1 LLESDVLPRALALD
15 HRSAELDAP
24 DRAMVDYAV
33 KLTRAPHSVREAD
46 VDRLREAGFDDTAI
60 LDICQV
66 VSYYNYVNRMAEG
79 LGVEL
84 EDGWR
89 PEDLTLTREEFERN
103 VAERGKGR

>member
-1 LLESDVLPRALALD
+1 
-15 HRSAELDAP
+15 
-24 DRAMVDYAV
+24 MVDYAV
-33 KLTRAPHSVREAD
+33 KLTRTPHSVGEPD

-84 EDGWR
+84 EDSWR
-89 PEDLTLTREEFERN
+89 PEDLTLTREEFERSL
-103 VAERGKGR
+103 AERGQGL